1 MRNVFEFVEPSKDIP
16 VSDVEDH
23 VLLKEMSH
31 RIKNEYACVINTIW
45 LRAHKSQSSE
55 VRDALSD
62 VATLLMQLSDV
73 HRALTLPDGRQ
84 PIEVC
89 AYLQR
94 LCGAVSAARFRD
106 RNIKLLL
113 VESEP
118 QFLSAESC
126 WRLGLAVSE
135 LITNSCRHA
144 FGRVGGVIRIELSK
158 DGPMVTCCV
167 CDNGRNQGKR
177 PVGQGLRLMQSL
189 MQSVGGTL
197 DYGFGERGAITLISM
212 PNSGALDG
220 LH

>member
-1 MRNVFEFVEPSKDIP
+1 MRNGIEFAELSKDTP
-16 VSDVEDH
+16 VSEVEDH

-31 RIKNEYACVINTIW
+31 RIKNEYACVINTIC
-45 LRAHKSQSSE
+45 LRAHKSQSRE
-55 VRDALSD
+55 VRIALSD

-73 HRALTLPDGRQ
+73 HRALTFPSGRQ

-94 LCGAVSAARFRD
+94 LCGAVSAARLKD

-126 WRLGLAVSE
+126 WKLGLAVSE

-144 FGRVGGVIRIELSK
+144 FGPVGGVIRIELSK

-167 CDNGRNQGKR
+167 CDNGRNQGK
-177 PVGQGLRLMQSL
+177 PAGQGLRLMQSL
-189 MQSVGGTL
+189 VESVGGTL

-212 PNSGALDG
+212 PNSGTLDG

>member
-1 MRNVFEFVEPSKDIP
+1 MRNMIEFGDLGKETSE
-16 VSDVEDH
+16 VEDH
-23 VLLKEMSH
+23 VLVKEMSH

-45 LRAHKSQSSE
+45 LRAHKSQSGE
-55 VRDALSD
+55 VRTALSD
-62 VATLLMQLSDV
+62 VATLLMQMSDV
-73 HRALTLPDGRQ
+73 HRALTCPSSQQ

-94 LCGAVSAARFRD
+94 LCGAVSAARLKD

-118 QFLSAESC
+118 QFLLAESC
-126 WRLGLAVSE
+126 WKLGLAVSE

-144 FGRVGGVIRIELSK
+144 FGPVGGVIRIELSK
-158 DGPMVTCCV
+158 EGPMVTCCV

-177 PVGQGLRLMQSL
+177 PAGQGLKLMQSL
-189 MQSVGGTL
+189 VESVGGTF
-197 DYGFGERGAITLISM
+197 DFGFGERGAIAFISV
-212 PNSGALDG
+212 PGSEALDG

>member
-1 MRNVFEFVEPSKDIP
+1 MRNVFEFAEPGKGTP

-45 LRAHKSQSSE
+45 LRAQKSQSRE
-55 VRDALSD
+55 VRNALSD
-62 VATLLMQLSDV
+62 VAALLMQLSDV
-73 HRALTLPDGRQ
+73 HRALTFPDGRH

-94 LCGAVSAARFRD
+94 LCGAVSAARLRD

-118 QFLSAESC
+118 QFLSAETC

-144 FGRVGGVIRIELSK
+144 FSRVGGIIRIELSK

-177 PVGQGLRLMQSL
+177 PMGQGLRLMQSL
-189 MQSVGGTL
+189 VQSVGGTL